1 MNTKNHEILEAFQFR
16 YACKKFNAGREIPK
30 EDFFTILEAGR
41 LSPSSF
47 GFEPW
52 KFLILKNQTLKDRL
66 FPVAAGGQN
75 SLRGASLFVIYL
87 ARKKIDLLPES
98 PYISHMMKDV
108 EKLPDAVIKGK
119 RDFFSHFQKDD
130 FDLLDGER
138 PLFDWACKQTYIAM
152 ANMMTAAALL
162 KIDSCPIEGFNR
174 AAAEK
179 ILIDEGILD
188 PVHFGISVMA
198 GFGYRDE
205 VQPVKTRLPASEVI
219 EEI

>member
-1 MNTKNHEILEAFQFR
+1 
-16 YACKKFNAGREIPK
+16 
-30 EDFFTILEAGR
+30 
-41 LSPSSF
+41 
-47 GFEPW
+47 
-52 KFLILKNQTLKDRL
+52 
-66 FPVAAGGQN
+66 
-75 SLRGASLFVIYL
+75 
-87 ARKKIDLLPES
+87 
-98 PYISHMMKDV
+98 MKDV